1 MSTDHSS
8 DVYTWLGFMN
18 PSFSAFFSV
27 CADIFFIVHQEINL
41 FVLPVFLVFEIEI
54 VENPL
59 IMMSKCP
66 WLSFR
71 LII

>member
-1 MSTDHSS
+1 MAWFHEPFF
-8 DVYTWLGFMN
+8 LRFC
-18 PSFSAFFSV
+18 FSLFSV